1 MIFSTVRNLLSF
13 IVHIFS
19 LLAEEE
25 KDVDD
30 WDVDMSVYYD
40 ADGGDKDAR
49 DMVTMRR
56 ETRRRTGRQFRQDD
70 EKFESAIGKFERHSK
85 VFICCLLYFPGHK
98 TASSSA
104 WCADDSLPGNL
115 VTGLNIIS
123 CVKEAVIA
131 WWWICHTVGQASF
144 DYRWYLYVSGRVSD
158 TSAI

>member
-104 WCADDSLPGNL
+104 
-115 VTGLNIIS
+115 
-123 CVKEAVIA
+123 
-131 WWWICHTVGQASF
+131 
-144 DYRWYLYVSGRVSD
+144 
-158 TSAI
+158 